1 VSDIL
6 SKERICKILY
16 IMLLVVLIEGCGGG
30 VSQTTS
36 SSSVTTGTASLS
48 WSQVATYTDNTPL
61 TPAGYKVYYGTAHN
75 TYSVVVNIP
84 VSSLVTKSTP
94 TCIIKNLSRN
104 TYYFAVSVYDASTPP
119 AESALSTEATKV
131 IL

>member
-1 VSDIL
+1 MSDIL
-6 SKERICKILY
+6 SKERICNILY
-16 IMLLVVLIEGCGGG
+16 IALLILVIEGCGGG

-36 SSSVTTGTASLS
+36 SSSVTTGTALLS
-48 WSQVATYTDNTPL
+48 WSQVTTYTDNSPL

-75 TYSVVVNIP
+75 TYTAVVNIP

-94 TCIIKNLSRN
+94 TCVIKNLSRN

-119 AESALSTEATKV
+119 AESALSTEASKV